1 MELYKLKDF
10 YSQKK
15 QKEGSH
21 TGTKKKKKK
30 GIVIAR
36 LPSFSN
42 FPIDRGSIKQV
53 TSLVLIR

>member
-21 TGTKKKKKK
+21 TRQKKKKN

-36 LPSFSN
+36 LLSFSK
-42 FPIDRGSIKQV
+42 FSIDAESIKQII
-53 TSLVLIR
+53 SLVLIR

>member
-21 TGTKKKKKK
+21 TRQKKKN

-36 LPSFSN
+36 LLSFSK
-42 FPIDRGSIKQV
+42 FSIDAESIKQII
-53 TSLVLIR
+53 SLVLIR